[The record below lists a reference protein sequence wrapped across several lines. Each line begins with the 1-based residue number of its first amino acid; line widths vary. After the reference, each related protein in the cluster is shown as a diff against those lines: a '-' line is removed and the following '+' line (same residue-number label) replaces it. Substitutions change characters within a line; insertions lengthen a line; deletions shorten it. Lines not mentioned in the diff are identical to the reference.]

1 MKIAIL
7 PLLLAAVIPACAQ
20 TATPSNTTESPISL
34 TGDTQS
40 ALVKLGGQM
49 MVAGKA
55 YEYDR
60 QLSDEIG
67 PRLTGSGNYEKAV
80 EWAVGEFKR
89 MGLSN
94 VHTESWEIPAAWEPE
109 TAATGRI
116 VAPHEQRLHI
126 ESEGWSPSTPSGG
139 VRGNVLVLKDMSPD
153 ALKESAS
160 AMRGAIVLVDEES
173 LDSVIEKGLGKAFDA
188 LDAVEQSGA
197 KGILMGVGAVN
208 NAPSMLGATDFVGKL
223 ATIPIANVG
232 LEDTLLL
239 KRLAANGPVEVEF
252 AFKNRIREHV
262 KVNNVVAEIPGR
274 ESNGEYVLVGG
285 HLDSWNGGTGAQ
297 DNGTG
302 AASVMSVAEAVKTA
316 GLAPRRTMRFVLFG
330 GEEEGLIG
338 SIHYA
343 HDHAAEAAKCV
354 GVFVTDTGAEPP
366 NGWFVFGR
374 KDSAKALGLLEPL
387 LGSLDAARTTDAG
400 GLTFETDE
408 AAFLVEGVPS
418 FVLWSPMGK
427 YMAIHHKPSDTF
439 DKVDHRDLN
448 LGAATVGITA
458 YAFADAA
465 GTLKHYSAAE
475 VETQLKA
482 IEALDT
488 YKDLQEHKIL

>member
-1 MKIAIL
+1 MKIAIF
-7 PLLLAAVIPACAQ
+7 PLLLGAVFPVYAQ
-20 TATPSNTTESPISL
+20 TATPSDTIGSTISFA
-34 TGDTQS
+34 GDTQA
-40 ALVKLGGQM
+40 ALVKLGGRM

-67 PRLTGSGNYEKAV
+67 PRLTGSANYEKAV
-80 EWAVGEFKR
+80 AWSVAEFKR
-89 MGLSN
+89 IGLTN

-109 TAATGRI
+109 TVATGRI
-116 VAPHEQRLHI
+116 LVPHEQRLHV
-126 ESEGWSPSTPSGG
+126 ESEGWSPSTPAGG
-139 VRGNVLVLKDMSPD
+139 VRGKVFWLKDLSLDAIKANGAAMSGALVLIDED
-153 ALKESAS
+153 ALE
-160 AMRGAIVLVDEES
+160 GAL
-173 LDSVIEKGLGKAFDA
+173 EKGLGKAFDA
-188 LDAVEQSGA
+188 LDAVEDSGA

-208 NAPSMLGATDFVGKL
+208 NAPSMLGATDFIGKL
-223 ATIPIANVG
+223 AKLPIANVG
-232 LEDTLLL
+232 MEDTLLL
-239 KRLAANGPVEVEF
+239 KRLLASGTVEVEF

-262 KVNNVVAEIPGR
+262 KVENVVAEIPGR
-274 ESNGEYVLVGG
+274 ESNAEYVLVGG

-302 AASVMSVAEAVKTA
+302 ASSVMAVAEAVKTA

-338 SIHYA
+338 SIHYS
-343 HDHAAEAAKCV
+343 HDHANEAAKCA
-354 GVFVTDTGAEPP
+354 GVFVTDTGSEPP
-366 NGWFVFGR
+366 KGWFVFGR
-374 KDSAKALGLLEPL
+374 ADTAKAVGLLEPL
-387 LGSLDAARTTDAG
+387 LGSLDAAATTNAG

-408 AAFLVEGVPS
+408 APFLVQGVPS

-427 YMAIHHKPSDTF
+427 YMALHHKPSDTF

-448 LGAATVGITA
+448 LGAAVVGITA
-458 YAFADAA
+458 YAFADAT

-475 VETQLKA
+475 IESQLKS